1 MKFSSPLFLIIL
13 FSFSLVLQGQ
23 NDVEWKL
30 VKNSDNI
37 KAYVQKGHSSQLKKV
52 KVETVLKTSLSELVA
67 AIKDAENHKNWV
79 FLNEKAEVVEEID
92 EFNWTYYGITC
103 TPWPVWDRDFVT
115 KVHLKQNEI
124 DCSISILST
133 SIHDSLPENDGI
145 VRVHYIR
152 SVWDFNPIGNG
163 TVHISILLEVD
174 PGGNIPI
181 WLINMAVSK
190 GPYKTVE
197 GLINE
202 IESGKYKDYKLDYI
216 EEFVLE

>member
-23 NDVEWKL
+23 NDIEWKL
-30 VKNSDNI
+30 VKNSNNI
-37 KAYVQKGHSSQLKKV
+37 KAYVKKEPSSQIKKV

-79 FLNEKAEVVEEID
+79 FLNEKADVVEQID
-92 EFNWTYYGITC
+92 EFNWIYYGISC

-115 KVHLKQNEI
+115 KVHLEQNKT
-124 DCSISILST
+124 DYSIIVT
-133 SIHDSLPENDGI
+133 SVSMPDYIPENKEM
-145 VRVHYIR
+145 VRIRYIHL
-152 SVWDFNPIGNG
+152 VWVFNPIGNG
-163 TVHISILLEVD
+163 NVHISVEIETD

-202 IESGKYKDYKLDYI
+202 IKSGKYKNHKLDYI